1 MTQVY
6 EALLIH
12 TGAGD
17 STGGVDTNRNGTLV
31 VGRATEMD
39 QEHWQIGKTYESYV
53 RSYIKLEKS

>member
-17 STGGVDTNRNGTLV
+17 ITSGVDTNHNGTLV
-31 VGRATEMD
+31 VGGAMEMD
-39 QEHWQIGKTYESYV
+39 QEHWQIGKTYRIYE
-53 RSYIKLEKS
+53 RSYI